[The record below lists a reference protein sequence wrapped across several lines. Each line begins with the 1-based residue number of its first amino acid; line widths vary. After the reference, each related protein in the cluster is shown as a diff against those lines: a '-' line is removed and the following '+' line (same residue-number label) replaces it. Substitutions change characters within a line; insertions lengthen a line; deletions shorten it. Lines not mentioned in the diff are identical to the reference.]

1 MVLFGNDLSQNHST
15 KTFGKFVFD
24 FFDFFTMFGSIRIVK
39 RLEEYFLQYATW
51 FERKLDQ
58 VTVNREIESKLLGS
72 SWLMNS

>member
-24 FFDFFTMFGSIRIVK
+24 FFDFSTMFGSIRIVK

-51 FERKLDQ
+51 FERKLE
-58 VTVNREIESKLLGS
+58 VTINREIESKLLGS